1 MASFSRRMDPTRGR
15 TALVVIDMQNAFC
28 RDDGSFAKLG
38 FDISMLQAAIAPCG
52 QLTAAAHA
60 TDVPVIFTR
69 LRYAADYRDGGI
81 AIRYMTPEFVEAKCL
96 AADTWDIEI
105 VDELAPARG
114 DHVIDKNRFSSF
126 YAVEFEQ
133 LLKTLGI
140 DSLVVCGVTTNCC
153 VESTVR
159 DAFQRNFKAFVV
171 GDAVAELDARR
182 HELALE
188 TMHLLFAEVIT
199 IDEIIGLWAA
209 AAGR

>member
-1 MASFSRRMDPTRGR
+1 MISSIVMTSAKRRCMVSSASSCRLASSSA
-15 TALVVIDMQNAFC
+15 TA
-28 RDDGSFAKLG
+28 S
-38 FDISMLQAAIAPCG
+38 P
-52 QLTAAAHA
+52 
-60 TDVPVIFTR
+60 
-69 LRYAADYRDGGI
+69 
-81 AIRYMTPEFVEAKCL
+81 
-96 AADTWDIEI
+96 
-105 VDELAPARG
+105 
-114 DHVIDKNRFSSF
+114 
-126 YAVEFEQ
+126 
-133 LLKTLGI
+133 
-140 DSLVVCGVTTNCC
+140 TTNALKLRWKASRTVDSTQQL